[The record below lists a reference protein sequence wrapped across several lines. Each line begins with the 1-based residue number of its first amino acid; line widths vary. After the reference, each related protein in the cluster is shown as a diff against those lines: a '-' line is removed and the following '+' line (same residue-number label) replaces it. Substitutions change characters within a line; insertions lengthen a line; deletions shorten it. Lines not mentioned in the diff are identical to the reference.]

1 MELIH
6 GVYCTIQDLHHICVC
21 ARVTE
26 AEKVMLLNKGLLSA
40 DTNETKNSLT
50 WKLKYK
56 NCLQPECLLLIH
68 IK

>member
-1 MELIH
+1 M
-6 GVYCTIQDLHHICVC
+6 CVC

-56 NCLQPECLLLIH
+56 NCLQPECFLLIH